1 MTGIGSDPKY
11 KIVYSQSCDWLREK
25 AITVMESALQA
36 VDKIDVVYGHNAA
49 AAIGAYVAAENAGR
63 EKEMRFIGI
72 DGLPTP
78 DGDLREVMAG
88 RMELTYVYPTGGT
101 EAIESAYRLLVKG
114 EKLEKEVTLDSIE
127 VTKDNAEEVLKQ
139 LGGA

>member
-1 MTGIGSDPKY
+1 MI
-11 KIVYSQSCDWLREK
+11 
-25 AITVMESALQA
+25 
-36 VDKIDVVYGHNAA
+36 
-49 AAIGAYVAAENAGR
+49 
-63 EKEMRFIGI
+63 FIGI

-114 EKLEKEVTLDSIE
+114 EKLEKEVTLGSIE
-127 VTKDNAEEVLKQ
+127 VTKENAEEVLKQ